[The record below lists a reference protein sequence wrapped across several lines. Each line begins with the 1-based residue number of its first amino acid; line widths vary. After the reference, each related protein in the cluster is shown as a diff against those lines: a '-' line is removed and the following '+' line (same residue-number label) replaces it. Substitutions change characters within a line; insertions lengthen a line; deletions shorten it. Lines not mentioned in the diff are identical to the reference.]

1 MEHQVGDRASHEY
14 EIDLRF
20 FVTVLRKCWYWIL
33 LAALILGLGAG
44 VYSSFF
50 IPKSYSSTVNMYV
63 DPNPQASGGMFNT
76 STADA
81 LAEIYPPVLRYSDAF
96 ARSVATE
103 MALLSDDAGG
113 QRFPVWTYKEGENG
127 EIIPTNWGRVR
138 SMMSTGIK
146 DDKIFYITMRSQD
159 PEEAYR
165 LAEIA
170 ASVAP
175 EVLDATVKVGQVTV
189 LTDPV
194 LDTAPDSPNVVRN
207 AILAAMVGAVLVYVA
222 FFLRD
227 LFDNKVYTE
236 KALAAFDLPILGT
249 VPVFAENE
257 SLQSKSAKNDKGV
270 QK

>member
-1 MEHQVGDRASHEY
+1 MENQVGDRAAREY

-33 LAALILGLGAG
+33 LAALVLGLAAG

-63 DPNPQASGGMFNT
+63 DPNPQASPGMFNA
-76 STADA
+76 STAEA
-81 LAEIYPPVLRYSDAF
+81 LAEIYPPVLRYSDDF
-96 ARSVATE
+96 ARSVAAK
-103 MALLSDDAGG
+103 MVALSDDTGA
-113 QRFPVWTYKEGENG
+113 QLFPAWAYRTGDDGEL
-127 EIIPTNWGRVR
+127 IPTNWSRVR

-159 PEEAYR
+159 PEEAYM

-175 EVLDATVKVGQVTV
+175 GVLDATVQVGQVKV
-189 LTDPV
+189 LTAPV
-194 LDTAPDSPNVVRN
+194 LDTVPDSPNVVRN
-207 AILAAMVGAVLVYVA
+207 AILAAMVAAVLVYVA

-227 LFDNKVYTE
+227 LFDTTIYTE
-236 KALAAFDLPILGT
+236 KALEAFDLPILGT
-249 VPVFAENE
+249 VPLFASAE
-257 SLQSKSAKNDKGV
+257 QSTPKVTKSEKEVAE
-270 QK
+270 

>member
-1 MEHQVGDRASHEY
+1 MGNQVAEHAGHEY

-33 LAALILGLGAG
+33 LAALILGLAAG

-63 DPNPQASGGMFNT
+63 DPNPQSSSGMFNA
-76 STADA
+76 STAEA

-103 MALLSDDAGG
+103 MVGLRDDEGN
-113 QRFPVWTYKEGENG
+113 QLFPAWIYRSGDDG
-127 EIIPTNWGRVR
+127 EIVPTNWSRVR
-138 SMMSTGIK
+138 GMMSTGIK
-146 DDKIFYITMRSQD
+146 DDKIFYITMRSQN

-175 EVLDATVKVGQVTV
+175 GVLDATVKVGQVTV

-194 LDTAPDSPNVVRN
+194 LDTVPDSPNVVRN
-207 AILAAMVGAVLVYVA
+207 AILAAMIGAVLVYVA

-227 LFDNKVYTE
+227 LFDTTVYTE

-249 VPVFAENE
+249 VPFFSVTDPEQPKTAR
-257 SLQSKSAKNDKGV
+257 SAKGV
-270 QK
+270 EQ

>member
-1 MEHQVGDRASHEY
+1 MENQVSDRASHEY

-44 VYSSFF
+44 VCSSFF

-103 MALLSDDAGG
+103 MALLTDDAGA
-113 QRFPVWTYKEGENG
+113 QLFPTWTYREGESG
-127 EIIPTNWGRVR
+127 EIVPTNWSRVR

-175 EVLDATVKVGQVTV
+175 DVLDATVKVGQVTV

-194 LDTAPDSPNVVRN
+194 LDTVPDSPNVLRN
-207 AILAAMVGAVLVYVA
+207 AILAAMIGAVLVYVA

-227 LFDNKVYTE
+227 LFDTKVYTE
-236 KALAAFDLPILGT
+236 KALVAFELPVLGT
-249 VPVFAENE
+249 VPFFEAAEFTH
-257 SLQSKSAKNDKGV
+257 SKSAKNGKEVEG
-270 QK
+270 